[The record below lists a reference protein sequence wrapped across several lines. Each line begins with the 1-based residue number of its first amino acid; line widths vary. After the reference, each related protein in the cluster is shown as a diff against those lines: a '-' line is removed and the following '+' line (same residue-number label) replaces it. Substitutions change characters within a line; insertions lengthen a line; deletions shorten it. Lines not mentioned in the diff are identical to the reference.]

1 MVLKVDRKNC
11 FAYASHGFCN
21 ALEVMECK
29 DCKFFKTKEQLE
41 FEEKKV
47 RGRISTLP
55 LQIQDHIRKK
65 YSELKFD

>member
-1 MVLKVDRKNC
+1 MKVNKKNC

-41 FEEKKV
+41 IEEKIV
-47 RGRISTLP
+47 GERISKLP
-55 LQIQDHIRKK
+55 QKIQEHIKEK
-65 YSELKFD
+65 YYSTKI